1 MKDKNF
7 NVLRIMSSRLIF
19 LLFFGAIIFDLHN
32 NISNQFFNIN
42 SYVVT
47 FGKKQIDI
55 IKAITPY
62 ILKLKIVYYIITA
75 AYIAIIADYIYRNF
89 LIKFTDNNK
98 PDVLTNG
105 LIPPY
110 PFDEDKLQLI
120 IGLKY
125 DRMSTR
131 KKGFN
136 PQWVIVGEKGMYQN
150 FLITGT
156 IGTGKTASAMYP
168 FTKQAL
174 FYKPYDEQNKP
185 GMLVLDVKGNYYE
198 QVVNFAKEAG
208 RLDDVIIIELGGR
221 YKYNPLH
228 KPDMKPL
235 VLANRSKTVL
245 SLFSPRGTSDG
256 YWLDKAELLI
266 AECIKLCRLYNEN
279 YVTFAEINKLVNNR
293 SYLDDKLEYVENLQK
308 AKMLSEKEEE
318 IFETCREYFDNEY
331 RNLSENTL
339 SIIQSVVT
347 QMTQFFYTDP
357 DIKNTFC
364 PPVSQLNFKGFK
376 DVIDKGKIV
385 ILKMNIAEYRNVAKT
400 IAAYMKLDFQSEVMQ
415 RLSRQGANKNR
426 PVFFIADEYHEFV
439 TSTDAEF
446 YALSREPKCV
456 SIVATQS
463 YTSLINT
470 LHDRDVVRTIIQNLI
485 NKIWLRTDDLFTVEE
500 AQKHLGKEEKEKVSR
515 SISENANDV
524 KKNRLLGSLVADKSS
539 ISESINIS
547 KIKEFTF
554 DEKLFTQIL
563 EVFTGVCFLS
573 DGSRVMEPT
582 VIHLLPYFSDV
593 LVNGIVSKKSKKS
606 NINDKMLNS
615 TAKNMSDEC
624 LSIVRIN
631 PSTPEKNPEFIPVL
645 NSNNDDNTEKE
656 LNINDLI

>member
-1 MKDKNF
+1 MKDKKF
-7 NVLRIMSSRLIF
+7 NVLRVMSSRLIF
-19 LLFFGAIIFDLHN
+19 LLFFGAIFFDLHN
-32 NISNQFFNIN
+32 NISGQFFNFG
-42 SYVVT
+42 SYTIT

-55 IKAITPY
+55 IKAINPY
-62 ILKLKIVYYIITA
+62 IFKLKIIYYIITA
-75 AYIAIIADYIYRNF
+75 TYIAIIADYIYRNF
-89 LIKFTDNNK
+89 LVKFTDNNVNVI
-98 PDVLTNG
+98 DNG
-105 LIPPY
+105 LMPPY
-110 PFDEDKLQLI
+110 PFNEDVLQLI

-125 DRMSTR
+125 DRMTTD
-131 KKGFN
+131 KKGT
-136 PQWVIVGEKGMYQN
+136 PQWIIVGEKGMYQN

-174 FYKPYDEQNKP
+174 FYKPYDDDSKP

-198 QVVNFAKEAG
+198 QVVKFAEEAG

-245 SLFSPRGTSDG
+245 SLFSPRGASDG

-308 AKMLSEKEEE
+308 EKMLSEKEEE

-364 PPVSQLNFKGFK
+364 PPVSQLNFIGFK

-547 KIKEFTF
+547 RIKEFTF
-554 DEKLFTQIL
+554 DEKLFTQEL
-563 EVFTGVCFLS
+563 NVFTGVCFLS
-573 DGSRVMEPT
+573 DGLRIMEPS
-582 VIHLLPYFSDV
+582 VVHLVPYFSNITKPKKLIVVQNEKTDEK
-593 LVNGIVSKKSKKS
+593 GIISQENISYYSHLQDKIYEKK
-606 NINDKMLNS
+606 IY
-615 TAKNMSDEC
+615 
-624 LSIVRIN
+624 
-631 PSTPEKNPEFIPVL
+631 EKN
-645 NSNNDDNTEKE
+645 EKSQV
-656 LNINDLI
+656 NIDDLI